1 MYIDSLCLP
10 KILSVWNKK
19 GWHRQKKQ
27 ASRRSLQVSHA
38 TSYSEVYLTETKN
51 GERST
56 WGKSMV
62 DALPSCE
69 NMSWSLLTR
78 GITDCPKNGDETDDA
93 GNGGTVVPLAA
104 DPDDAPDARGWS
116 WGCCDMMM
124 MMMMPFFRLSSSTNP
139 VFQSSHGP
147 VSLAAELSSETRY
160 LWLTVPLPCYAVSW
174 STTPVVHAPRSSSL
188 HTSPPPS
195 DQNLENKQ
203 LEIRDELDHR
213 TSEK

>member
-124 MMMMPFFRLSSSTNP
+124 MMPFFRLSSSTNP

-147 VSLAAELSSETRY
+147 LGLAIELSSETRY